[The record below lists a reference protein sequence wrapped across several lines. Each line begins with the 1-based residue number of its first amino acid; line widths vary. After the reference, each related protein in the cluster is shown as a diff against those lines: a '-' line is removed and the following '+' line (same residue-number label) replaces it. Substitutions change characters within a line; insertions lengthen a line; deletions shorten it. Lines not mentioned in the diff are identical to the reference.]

1 MASNPITRMTVAGLI
16 CFAVVSA
23 AAGADGWSAAFVGM
37 AGPLA
42 ATIGSWLVLD
52 RVHTRTPD
60 QVSGVM
66 VKLFGAKLVL
76 FGAYVTAAMLLLS
89 SSRITFIVSFVTHY
103 ILLHLTEAVY
113 LRRLFTVADAGGQR
127 LGVS

>member
-16 CFAVVSA
+16 CLAVVSL
-23 AAGADGWSAAFVGM
+23 AAGPDGWLAAFVGM
-37 AGPLA
+37 VGPLA

-52 RVHTRTPD
+52 RVHARTPE
-60 QVSGVM
+60 QVSGAM
-66 VKLFGAKLVL
+66 VKLFGAKMVF
-76 FGAYVTAAMLLLS
+76 FGAYVTSVMLLLTA
-89 SSRITFIVSFVTHY
+89 SRITFIVSFVTHY

-113 LRRLFTVADAGGQR
+113 LRRFFTVGDAGGHR